1 MINQKIA
8 DETIHTVYNMKSS
21 DMIEIKTTKLGL
33 VKSSRLHVPHRH
45 CMLCALS
52 SAHCLHNRKSK
63 LLLDV
68 PPREHFGNNKQ
79 FALLYHKMITLD
91 LKML

>member
-8 DETIHTVYNMKSS
+8 VETIRTVYNMKSS
-21 DMIEIKTTKLGL
+21 GMIEMKTTKLGL

-45 CMLCALS
+45 CLLCALLS
-52 SAHCLHNRKSK
+52 HRGALFTESK
-63 LLLDV
+63 IRLDV

-79 FALLYHKMITLD
+79 FALLYHEMITLD